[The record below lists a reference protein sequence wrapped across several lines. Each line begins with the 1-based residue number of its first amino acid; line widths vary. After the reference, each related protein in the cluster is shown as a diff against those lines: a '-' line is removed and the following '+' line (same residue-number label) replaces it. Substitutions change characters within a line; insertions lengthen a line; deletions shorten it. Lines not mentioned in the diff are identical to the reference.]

1 MELLSSVDAKEAS
14 KFIRFL
20 RRFLIHLSN
29 KMEGMHVIE
38 HLLLRPSS
46 LSKAHSGMDNFF
58 SNRVSVIFPS
68 WTARCSDLE
77 FRSWAEG
84 LVREN
89 CPAHITPEIYWL
101 NFSGMCEF
109 EVLYSEWSDLIE
121 NKKPNHE
128 SSGLDEA
135 SLALVKFLISKRTAL
150 NFSEA
155 DILSKEIE
163 SDIKIRCDNYLQKLY
178 ERKKELTYSE
188 RRNSDSEEDYLQEI
202 DKFKSEISRLKI
214 YFVEHSQLLPGDFK
228 LRDETWDFYIP
239 SVSFILPKISAFQL
253 KTQGKAHFHI
263 FRSIVESELRKRA
276 DSNISIHLH
285 WLIPSDLESFKSI
298 YSNWK
303 SLNDNSIISNFALDT
318 AAKNLRRRLRLLNE
332 SSHIT
337 SNILS
342 WESVQINKRNL

>member
-1 MELLSSVDAKEAS
+1 M
-14 KFIRFL
+14 
-20 RRFLIHLSN
+20 
-29 KMEGMHVIE
+29 
-38 HLLLRPSS
+38 
-46 LSKAHSGMDNFF
+46 
-58 SNRVSVIFPS
+58 
-68 WTARCSDLE
+68 
-77 FRSWAEG
+77 
-84 LVREN
+84 
-89 CPAHITPEIYWL
+89 
-101 NFSGMCEF
+101 
-109 EVLYSEWSDLIE
+109 
-121 NKKPNHE
+121 
-128 SSGLDEA
+128 
-135 SLALVKFLISKRTAL
+135 
-150 NFSEA
+150 
-155 DILSKEIE
+155 
-163 SDIKIRCDNYLQKLY
+163 Y

-298 YSNWK
+298 YSTWK
-303 SLNDNSIISNFALDT
+303 SLSDNSIISNFALDT